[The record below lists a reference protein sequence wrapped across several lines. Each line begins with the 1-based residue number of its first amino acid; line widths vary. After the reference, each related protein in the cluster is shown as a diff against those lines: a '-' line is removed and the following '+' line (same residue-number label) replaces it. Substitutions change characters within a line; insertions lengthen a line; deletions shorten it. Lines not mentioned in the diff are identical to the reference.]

1 MVSTAAACTT
11 AAPPPT
17 PAAPILE
24 QPATTGVFANLYR
37 PPAPDTA
44 RDAAVLVL
52 GGSEGGFQIP
62 NITAR
67 DLAAHGH
74 PAMALA
80 YFGYQGPPTAL
91 RDIPLEYF
99 ATALRLLATQPGV
112 DPGKLVVWGTSRGSE
127 AALLTAATYPDLVD
141 AVIADSPRTKA
152 GGLRSPSVTGR
163 RS

>member
-24 QPATTGVFANLYR
+24 QPATTGVFANLYL

-52 GGSEGGFQIP
+52 GGSEGGFQLP

-80 YFGYQGPPTAL
+80 YFGSPGLPTAL
-91 RDIPLEYF
+91 RDIPWSTSPPPCACSPPNPASTPASSSSGEPH
-99 ATALRLLATQPGV
+99 AAAKPPCSPPRLTP
-112 DPGKLVVWGTSRGSE
+112 TSSMPSS
-127 AALLTAATYPDLVD
+127 LTPQERR
-141 AVIADSPRTKA
+141 PA
-152 GGLRSPSVTGR
+152 G
-163 RS
+163 